1 MSEWLDRAFS
11 GGVSLA
17 RVNPIGIALM
27 LLAVAIVVAA
37 KPVSVRFPEAR
48 RAGACNAIKLAG
60 LLVCAVGVFV
70 AIEF

>member
-1 MSEWLDRAFS
+1 
-11 GGVSLA
+11 
-17 RVNPIGIALM
+17 M